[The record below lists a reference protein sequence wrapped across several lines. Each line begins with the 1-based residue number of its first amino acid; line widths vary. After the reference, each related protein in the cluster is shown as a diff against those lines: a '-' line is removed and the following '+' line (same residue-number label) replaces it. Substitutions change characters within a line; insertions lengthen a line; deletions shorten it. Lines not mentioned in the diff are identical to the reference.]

1 MISILLDITFEASCW
16 VFLKTTKIMYSSIN
30 YFTKPAVNNNVPAIQ
45 YSGDKRKD
53 VIYAAGVLHHENLID
68 NKSYEAIIDSAL
80 LLQIKDDPPK
90 YSL

>member
-1 MISILLDITFEASCW
+1 MISILLDITFETSCW
-16 VFLKTTKIMYSSIN
+16 VVLKTTKIMYSSIT
-30 YFTKPAVNNNVPAIQ
+30 YFTKPAVNDVPALH

-80 LLQIKDDPPK
+80 LLAIKDDPPK